1 MQPND
6 DRLPQPQP
14 SPNPMPCGC
23 PTDAPFLAIHAGGV
37 HIVIEKVPRWIA
49 AVGTTVAASVVATIW
64 SLLRH

>member
-1 MQPND
+1 
-6 DRLPQPQP
+6 
-14 SPNPMPCGC
+14 MPCGC